1 MIALEPTRIV
11 DAARAYLGVPHHH
24 QGRHRVAGLDC
35 VGLLLAVAQDIGAEW
50 HDLEGYSRSG
60 AETAD
65 LMGYSLLRSHMARS
79 LDEIPIEQAGPGD
92 VWLFWVERMLVPHHV
107 AIVTNSDRMIHA
119 AARLAGG
126 RPGRVVEV
134 PLGRWKDQIDS
145 AWRFRAH
152 G

>member
-1 MIALEPTRIV
+1 MIALEPSRTV
-11 DAARAYLGVPHHH
+11 QAARSYLGVPHHH
-24 QGRHRVAGLDC
+24 QGRHRTAGLDC

-60 AETAD
+60 AATAD
-65 LMGYSLLRSHMARS
+65 LMGYSLLREHMARS
-79 LDEIPIEQAGPGD
+79 LDEIPIETAAPGD
-92 VWLFWVERMLVPHHV
+92 VWLFWVERLLVPHHV
-107 AIVTNSDRMIHA
+107 AIITGPDRIIHS

-126 RPGRVVEV
+126 LPGRVLETR
-134 PLGRWKDQIDS
+134 LGRWKDQIDS